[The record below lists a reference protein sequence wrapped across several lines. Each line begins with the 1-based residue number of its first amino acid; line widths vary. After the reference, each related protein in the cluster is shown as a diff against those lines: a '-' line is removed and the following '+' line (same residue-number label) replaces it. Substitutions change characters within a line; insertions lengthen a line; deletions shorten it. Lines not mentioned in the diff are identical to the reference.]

1 MQKVALITAAS
12 RGIGAACARE
22 LAARGYKL
30 VLMSRSEQIHDLA
43 KELGGAAFQGSSDN
57 EDDLQTLVSL
67 AMASYGRID
76 AVINNTGHPKK
87 GPLLELSDEDW
98 HDGLDLLLLNV
109 VRMMRLTT
117 PVMQAHGGGAI
128 VNISTFAAFEPSARF
143 PISATLRAALGA
155 FTKIYADQVAASNIR
170 INNLLP
176 GYVES
181 IAQDAATIAQI
192 PMGRQATTAEI
203 ARTAAFLLSD
213 DAGYITGQNIRVD
226 GGLTRSV

>member
-22 LAARGYKL
+22 LASRGYKL

-43 KELGGAAFQGSSDN
+43 KELGGAAFQGSSDS

-87 GPLLELSDEDW
+87 GPLLELTDEDW

-143 PISATLRAALGA
+143 PISATLRAALAA
-155 FTKIYADQVAASNIR
+155 FTKIYADQVAPSNIR

-176 GYVES
+176 GYVDS

-203 ARTAAFLLSD
+203 AKTAAFLLSD

-226 GGLTRSV
+226 GGVTRSI

>member
-1 MQKVALITAAS
+1 MHKVALITAAS

-30 VLMSRSEQIHDLA
+30 VLMSRSEQIHELA

-57 EDDLQTLVSL
+57 EDDLQTVVSL

-87 GPLLELSDEDW
+87 GPLLELTDEDW

-143 PISATLRAALGA
+143 PISATLRAALAA

-203 ARTAAFLLSD
+203 AKTAAFLLSD